1 VVADAATVERIESR
15 TGRRPA
21 VRLRDVTVRR
31 SPDRPV
37 ILDLIDLDLV
47 AGSRIVVTG
56 ASGAGKTTLID
67 TLLRFVDL
75 ECGHYTVGGVDVATM
90 RSDDVRRIVGTCEQQ
105 PHLFDATLRENLLI
119 GKPAAAESE
128 LVEIVSRV
136 GLRSWL
142 ATLPAGLS
150 TRVGAGGA
158 EVSGGQARRIALARA
173 LLADFPVLLLDEP
186 TEGLDDEAA
195 LDLLADALAAT
206 RDRAVLLVVHRLLG
220 IEEADVVLELREG
233 QLLPAGT
240 HLAGVRPVLARS
252 RPLPAA
258 VRAAETAARAADC
271 ALVAEFRAASQPPA
285 HIR

>member
-1 VVADAATVERIESR
+1 
-15 TGRRPA
+15 
-21 VRLRDVTVRR
+21 
-31 SPDRPV
+31 
-37 ILDLIDLDLV
+37 
-47 AGSRIVVTG
+47 
-56 ASGAGKTTLID
+56 
-67 TLLRFVDL
+67 
-75 ECGHYTVGGVDVATM
+75 M